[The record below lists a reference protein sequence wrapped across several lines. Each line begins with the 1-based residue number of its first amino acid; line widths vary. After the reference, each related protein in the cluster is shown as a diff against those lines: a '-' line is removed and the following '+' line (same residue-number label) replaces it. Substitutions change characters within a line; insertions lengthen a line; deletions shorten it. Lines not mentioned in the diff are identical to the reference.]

1 MNRLKRFKNLT
12 LLLMLVSF
20 VAAGSLNSCREQK
33 KQENTDQ
40 QEEHP
45 TEEGSTSDEHPTEE
59 GSTKDEHPTKEVD
72 EHPQG

>member
-1 MNRLKRFKNLT
+1 MNRLKRFKSLT
-12 LLLMLVSF
+12 LLLMLFSF